1 MELAK
6 KMVTTAA
13 KQRAKFAVCDA
24 TGKLT
29 EDGDFRTPH
38 KEGEKMSYR
47 EAMTDGTGGGE
58 DGGSPRVAGHRLASS
73 RGAGNLGH

>member
-38 KEGEKMSYR
+38 KEGGKMSYR
-47 EAMTDGTGGGE
+47 EAMTGGKGGE

-73 RGAGNLGH
+73 RGAGDLGH